1 MSASTGWVSALIA
14 AAVSLIVFAL
24 TQLWTTRREQ
34 RTQAYHR
41 RRSALMEVQDAALA
55 LRSALGAFGPLART
69 ASGRAVRGDLANA
82 QHNVD
87 EAFALLE
94 VKLTRLDDAEVT
106 QAVVAWRDMARFHY
120 VSLEEVT
127 TSDERA
133 AWERMNARLGVALT
147 SRSGRG

>member
-34 RTQAYHR
+34 RTQAYQR

-82 QHNVD
+82 QH
-87 EAFALLE
+87 
-94 VKLTRLDDAEVT
+94 KVT

>member
-34 RTQAYHR
+34 RTQAYQR

-82 QHNVD
+82 QHNV
-87 EAFALLE
+87 
-94 VKLTRLDDAEVT
+94 
-106 QAVVAWRDMARFHY
+106 
-120 VSLEEVT
+120 
-127 TSDERA
+127 
-133 AWERMNARLGVALT
+133 ERMNARLGVALT

>member
-14 AAVSLIVFAL
+14 AAVSLIVFVF
-24 TQLWTTRREQ
+24 TQYWTSRREQ
-34 RTQAYHR
+34 RTQAYQR

-55 LRSALGAFGPLART
+55 LRGALGAFGPLART
-69 ASGRAVRGDLANA
+69 ASGRAVGGDLANA

-87 EAFALLE
+87 EAFAFLE
-94 VKLTRLDDAEVT
+94 VKLTRLDDAEIT

-147 SRSGRG
+147 SRSGRS

>member
-1 MSASTGWVSALIA
+1 MSASTGWVSALVA
-14 AAVSLIVFAL
+14 AAVSLVVFAL
-24 TQLWTTRREQ
+24 TQLWTSRREQ

-41 RRSALMEVQDAALA
+41 RRSAVTEVQDAALA

-69 ASGRAVRGDLANA
+69 ASGRAVGGELAAA
-82 QHNVD
+82 QHRVD
-87 EAFALLE
+87 EAFAALE
-94 VKLTRLDDAEVT
+94 VKLTRLDDAEIT

-133 AWERMNARLGVALT
+133 AWAQMNARLGTALT
-147 SRSGRG
+147 SRSGNG